1 MGSRVQPR
9 ALIATAMLALA
20 VLAAL
25 VALVALVACG
35 SSGASAAKTDVRT
48 GSDLPCAV
56 ADVLTRRCQTCHGA
70 TTQYGAPMPL
80 VTRADLVAAS
90 PGDPGRRV
98 FEEVAVRIHDDAR
111 PMPKA
116 PNERL
121 DAADTKLLDDWIAA
135 GAPASATSDAC
146 APSSGAPDAGVHLSC
161 APDVQVRPAAPYAL
175 SADTADILICYGW
188 ESPHPSKRHIIGLSP
203 AIVATRQL
211 HHVTLLESDEAVSPV
226 PGPCSPAAMTTWR
239 SLYGWAPGASGLELP
254 PQAGLPEGP
263 GTHLVVQMH
272 FVNPS
277 HEAVQDTSGFD
288 LCTTDHLRPND
299 ADVMAFG
306 TTEITIPARGS
317 RAVDCSIPVPADGAT
332 THLFAAFPHMHK
344 LGKSIVTTV
353 RAGGTG
359 APVDLGSV
367 PNWDYANQTWLPV
380 DYTLRPGDV
389 VQSKCSWNNPSDHG
403 VGYGPTSDDE
413 MCFSYVMYF
422 PKIAASTWN
431 WSLPALYSTCH

>member
-1 MGSRVQPR
+1 MTMRSLVVSVAFGAFG
-9 ALIATAMLALA
+9 ALVTLLTL
-20 VLAAL
+20 VSLAACSSSSS
-25 VALVALVACG
+25 ATSSDAPAG
-35 SSGASAAKTDVRT
+35 SAG
-48 GSDLPCAV
+48 LPCAV
-56 ADVLTRRCQTCHGA
+56 ADVLTRRCHTCHGA
-70 TTQYGAPMPL
+70 TPQYGAPMSL
-80 VTRADLVAAS
+80 ATRADLLAPAPS
-90 PGDPGRRV
+90 NPARRV
-98 FEEVAVRIHDDAR
+98 FEEVALRIHDDAR
-111 PMPKA
+111 PMPKP

-121 DAADTKLLDDWIAA
+121 NGRDTKVLDDWIAA
-135 GAPASATSDAC
+135 GAPRSATSDTC
-146 APSSGAPDAGVHLSC
+146 APSSAPDAGVRLSC
-161 APDVQVRPAAPYAL
+161 TPDVHVRPSAPYAL
-175 SADTADILICYGW
+175 SADTDDILICYGW

-203 AIVATRQL
+203 AIAATRQL
-211 HHVTLLESDEAVSPV
+211 HHVTLLQSDDAVSPL

-254 PQAGLPEGP
+254 PEAGLPEGP

-277 HEAVQDTSGFD
+277 HEAVLDTSGFD
-288 LCTTDHLRPND
+288 LCTTEQLRPND

-306 TTEITIPARGS
+306 TTEITVPARGS
-317 RAVDCSIPVPADGAT
+317 RAVDCSIPVPADGAI

-353 RAGGTG
+353 RPGGTG
-359 APVDLGSV
+359 APVDIGSV

-422 PKIAASTWN
+422 PKIEASTWN